1 MKLLFR
7 EAAQGCFNPPE
18 EKIQKL
24 NTWVEQA
31 NSARSTGNL
40 EPAPNQY
47 DKAEELITFYTFAPF
62 VLSLNRVGLANRI
75 LGLAGISPFEENVV
89 GIGLERQYLPPAGY
103 LQWFKK
109 EVKSHPVRYI
119 REQSDEHR
127 KTKKPVESRTHVD
140 AVIETDKLIIFFEIK
155 YTSDI
160 SHSTTFNPYRNQL
173 ARLIDVGLEEA
184 KSSGKEVL
192 VILSTPAT
200 LFERRSRLYY
210 YKVQEYSD
218 PLMIQKDIGWR
229 PVKQIEENLLAVK
242 WIALEEIVN
251 LLYKDFNHPDKKE
264 ALEFF
269 KERNLVTSEV
279 KNQLIS

>member
-1 MKLLFR
+1 MKLLFG

-24 NTWVEQA
+24 NKWVELA

-40 EPAPNQY
+40 EPTPNQY

-62 VLSLNRVGLANRI
+62 VLSLNRVGLTNRI

-119 REQSDEHR
+119 REQSDEHL
-127 KTKKPVESRTHVD
+127 KAKKPLESRTHVD

-192 VILSTPAT
+192 VILSTPST

-242 WIALEEIVN
+242 WIALEEIFN